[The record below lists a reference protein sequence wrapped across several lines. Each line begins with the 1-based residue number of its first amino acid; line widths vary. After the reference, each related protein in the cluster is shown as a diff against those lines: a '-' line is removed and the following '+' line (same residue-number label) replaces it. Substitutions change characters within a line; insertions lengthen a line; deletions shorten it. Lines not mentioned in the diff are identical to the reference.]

1 MATACSYAR
10 CEASTSPVFKRR
22 EFDTKPALFENI
34 FDGFPSGS
42 VCLEIF
48 KKEMGIRLRKYGV
61 RFFASLCGFCFA
73 KKVCYYHCFV
83 FLLEDKEFFLPVTVQ

>member
-1 MATACSYAR
+1 
-10 CEASTSPVFKRR
+10 
-22 EFDTKPALFENI
+22 
-34 FDGFPSGS
+34 
-42 VCLEIF
+42 
-48 KKEMGIRLRKYGV
+48 MGIRLRKYGV